1 MVEAVAGDVITV
13 NPGELHDGL
22 PIGGQPRHWSIVYL
36 SSEALVR
43 SGGVDAAAYA
53 FARPVLRT
61 PGLAG
66 QVLRLIARLAEAKP
80 GDEMDDHGLAVDE
93 AMVAMLMTASAGRL
107 EPGLDAGPVTSALS
121 PRRAPAP
128 VARARAR
135 LDDDPATP
143 VSLAE
148 LAASAGVSRF
158 AFLRAFR
165 KQVGTTP
172 HAYRLQ
178 AQARLARRLLLGGMA
193 AAEVAACAGF
203 ADQSHLTRV
212 FARQFGMTPGRVLR
226 A

>member
-1 MVEAVAGDVITV
+1 M
-13 NPGELHDGL
+13 
-22 PIGGQPRHWSIVYL
+22 
-36 SSEALVR
+36 
-43 SGGVDAAAYA
+43 
-53 FARPVLRT
+53 
-61 PGLAG
+61 
-66 QVLRLIARLAEAKP
+66 
-80 GDEMDDHGLAVDE
+80 
-93 AMVAMLMTASAGRL
+93 
-107 EPGLDAGPVTSALS
+107 
-121 PRRAPAP
+121 
-128 VARARAR
+128 ARARAR

-193 AAEVAACAGF
+193 ADEVAACAGF